1 MTEKREIYKRV
12 AKNDWVLTEMKD
24 IEVGSIISIHDG
36 GKAMG
41 IFKTTGPP
49 YMNSEGFWAISINRL
64 SQEQCKAVK
73 EGV

>member
-12 AKNDWVLTEMKD
+12 GKNDWVLTEMKGLG
-24 IEVGSIISIHDG
+24 VGDIISIHDG

-41 IFKTTGPP
+41 IFKTVGPP
-49 YMNSEGFWAISINRL
+49 YMNSEGFWTISVDRL
-64 SQEQCKAVK
+64 SQEQCKVVK

>member
-1 MTEKREIYKRV
+1 MGDLREVYKRV
-12 AKNDWVLTEMKD
+12 AKNDWVLTKMKD

-36 GKAMG
+36 GKGIG

-49 YMNSEGFWAISINRL
+49 YMNSEGFWTVSVDRL
-64 SQEQCKAVK
+64 SQEQCKEVK